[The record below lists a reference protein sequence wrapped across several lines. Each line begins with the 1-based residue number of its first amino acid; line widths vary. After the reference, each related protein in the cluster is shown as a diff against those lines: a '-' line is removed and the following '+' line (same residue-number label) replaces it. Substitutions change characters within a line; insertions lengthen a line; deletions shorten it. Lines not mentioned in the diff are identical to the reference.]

1 MAGRYFTELK
11 KIKPSIKVVLTSGYS
26 LDGLAENGQ
35 DLPGDGFLQKP
46 YRIRQLS
53 AVIGQ
58 LLVKQTGT
66 GKKPSVTRS
75 LGLPKYRL
83 SRRMGTTGNVSTA
96 GGR

>member
-1 MAGRYFTELK
+1 MVILDMIMPDLNGRQVFTELK

-58 LLVKQTGT
+58 LIVKDRDG
-66 GKKPSVTRS
+66 
-75 LGLPKYRL
+75 
-83 SRRMGTTGNVSTA
+83 
-96 GGR
+96 